1 MTAVLDD
8 IIVNANSSGYQ
19 LPEPQLL
26 GKRVLVVGMG
36 ISGQAAVGMLLS
48 KGAVVY
54 AYDQNLQKNDELKH
68 VWAGHAVE
76 FCTDISI
83 IDTIDLCVISPGVPP
98 KEPVVESCRANGVP
112 ITGEFALA
120 SRFISRPV
128 IAVTGTNGKTT
139 VVNMI
144 HHILKHCGFGS
155 DLVGNVGTAV
165 SDLVMQN
172 KCDGNDPV
180 VMEVS
185 SYQCETIDYFHPIV
199 AVLTNLAPDH
209 LDRYPTV
216 EEYYAAKF
224 LLTKNQN
231 ANEALWISSGVE
243 GKIPGWIQSDVKRF
257 ALSFDSVEGLSCVEG
272 NFVMRD
278 GDKCIRHPSSSLSNA
293 LPQKQLNA
301 LAAVGACTSF
311 GIPLANAVDALQSFQ
326 DLPHRLEFV
335 KEVHGVRC
343 YNDSKATNV
352 HAMHA
357 ALQSVPAPIRL
368 IAGGRAKGESL
379 DPVHHLMQ
387 TKVAA
392 AYLIGEST
400 EPFANAWSGV
410 TEVHRED
417 SLEHAVNHALNDG
430 QVGDTLLLSPAC
442 ASWDMFKNYA
452 ERGERFRQAVEESPE

>member
-1 MTAVLDD
+1 MTAVLDE
-8 IIVNANSSGYQ
+8 IIVNTNPTGYQ
-19 LPEPQLL
+19 LPVPQLV

-36 ISGQAAVGMLLS
+36 ISGQAAVRLLLH

-54 AYDQNLQKNDELKH
+54 AYDQNSHKKDELKNL
-68 VWAGHAVE
+68 WAGQSVK
-76 FCTDISI
+76 FCCDTSI
-83 IDTIDLCVISPGVPP
+83 IENIDLCVISPGVPP
-98 KEPVVESCRANGVP
+98 NVSIVESCRANGVP
-112 ITGEFALA
+112 ITGEFELA

-144 HHILKHCGFGS
+144 HHILKLCGYAS

-165 SDLVMQN
+165 SDLVMQD
-172 KCDGNDPV
+172 KCDGDDPV

-185 SYQCETIDYFHPIV
+185 SYQCETIEYFHPAV
-199 AVLTNLAPDH
+199 AVITNLAPDH
-209 LDRYPTV
+209 LDRYATV
-216 EEYYAAKF
+216 YEYYAAKF

-243 GKIPGWIQSDVKRF
+243 GNIPGWNQSCVKRF

-272 NFVMRD
+272 SIVMRD
-278 GDKCIRHPSSSLSNA
+278 GDKCIRHPSSSLSHA

-311 GIPLANAVDALQSFQ
+311 GIPLADAVDAIQSFQ
-326 DLPHRLEFV
+326 DLPHRLEFIKTV
-335 KEVHGVRC
+335 NGVRC

-357 ALQSVPAPIRL
+357 ALQSVPAPVRL

-379 DPVHHLMQ
+379 DPVHTLILE
-387 TKVAA
+387 KVAA
-392 AYLIGEST
+392 AYLIGESA
-400 EPFANAWSGV
+400 ELFANAWNGV
-410 TEVHRED
+410 TEIHHED
-417 SLEHAVNHALNDG
+417 TLEDAVKHALRDG

-442 ASWDMFKNYA
+442 ASWDMFQNYA
-452 ERGERFRQAVEESPE
+452 ERGDRFRQAVEEYPE